1 MSGGGKEPSA
11 ARAVVPI
18 LAIIVLAAT
27 ILAMLLTVGLRPM
40 CEYSAECYRDAD
52 WSLVRGGI
60 SIVLAVGAI
69 LVASRARTAQILWS
83 GGVLLLIGAVAASPV
98 LAFLAG

>member
-1 MSGGGKEPSA
+1 
-11 ARAVVPI
+11 
-18 LAIIVLAAT
+18 VLAAT
-27 ILAMLLTVGLRPM
+27 ILAMLLTVGLRPV

-60 SIVLAVGAI
+60 V
-69 LVASRARTAQILWS
+69 
-83 GGVLLLIGAVAASPV
+83 LLIGAVAVSPV